1 MDIMIIVFIPAFF
14 AISILLSAI
23 LYFILKAIKFF
34 LIKLFN
40 IDKKLLDKLHIISF
54 ITINILIST
63 FFSLDF
69 YIK

>member
-1 MDIMIIVFIPAFF
+1 MIIVFIPAFF